1 MTKKRHINF
10 DYVHFI
16 INPAQRFLSFLLRR
30 TNENSKKK
38 KKKTLNVCKLL
49 TAKSTVY
56 DSFYCSIVTREAFG
70 ALNCELNLQ
79 PFTVLKLPLSS
90 GTLISL

>member
-1 MTKKRHINF
+1 MTKKRNINF
-10 DYVHFI
+10 DYVHI
-16 INPAQRFLSFLLRR
+16 IIIRVKRFLSFLLRR
-30 TNENSKKK
+30 TNENS

-79 PFTVLKLPLSS
+79 PITVLKLPLSS

>member
-1 MTKKRHINF
+1 MTTKRNINF
-10 DYVHFI
+10 DFVHI
-16 INPAQRFLSFLLRR
+16 VINRVKRFLSFLLRR

-38 KKKTLNVCKLL
+38 KKKTLNDCKLL
-49 TAKSTVY
+49 TAKSAVY
-56 DSFYCSIVTREAFG
+56 DSFYCNILTREAFG

-79 PFTVLKLPLSS
+79 SFTVLKLPLSS

>member
-1 MTKKRHINF
+1 MT
-10 DYVHFI
+10 
-16 INPAQRFLSFLLRR
+16 
-30 TNENSKKK
+30 
-38 KKKTLNVCKLL
+38 KLL

-56 DSFYCSIVTREAFG
+56 DSFRCSSLTSEAFG

-90 GTLISL
+90 GTLISF

>member
-1 MTKKRHINF
+1 MTKKRNINF
-10 DYVHFI
+10 DYVHI
-16 INPAQRFLSFLLRR
+16 IIIRVKRFLSFLLSR

-38 KKKTLNVCKLL
+38 TLNDCKLL

-56 DSFYCSIVTREAFG
+56 DSFYRSILTGEAFG

-79 PFTVLKLPLSS
+79 PITVLKLPLSS

>member
-16 INPAQRFLSFLLRR
+16 INPVQRFLSFLLRR

-38 KKKTLNVCKLL
+38 KKKTLNVSKLL

-70 ALNCELNLQ
+70 TLNCELNLQ

>member
-1 MTKKRHINF
+1 MTKKRNINF
-10 DYVHFI
+10 DYVHI
-16 INPAQRFLSFLLRR
+16 IIIRVKRFLSFLLRR

-38 KKKTLNVCKLL
+38 KTLHVCKLL

-56 DSFYCSIVTREAFG
+56 DSFYCSIVTREAFA

-79 PFTVLKLPLSS
+79 PITVLKLPLS
-90 GTLISL
+90 